1 MPTSK
6 PSDQIKTTSTTLSPS
21 DVDMKTKPVVFV
33 EGNTKKAL
41 DERVVAL
48 TPVMAICDARLTHA
62 MFRVLAAY
70 CMYRD
75 KSGRT
80 WVSQARIC
88 RDTGMPPK
96 TVSWAVRGLR
106 DLGYMCKAPR
116 PRNKYGKAQTHA
128 IFMRPVDQR
137 HRDDEMAAM
146 IAAVGAAGDAPPV
159 SVRGV

>member
-1 MPTSK
+1 VAFT
-6 PSDQIKTTSTTLSPS
+6 
-21 DVDMKTKPVVFV
+21 
-33 EGNTKKAL
+33 EGNVKKAL
-41 DERVVAL
+41 DERVIAL

-88 RDTGMPPK
+88 RDTGMPSK

-116 PRNKYGKAQTHA
+116 PRHKYGKAQTHA

-159 SVRGV
+159 PVQGVE